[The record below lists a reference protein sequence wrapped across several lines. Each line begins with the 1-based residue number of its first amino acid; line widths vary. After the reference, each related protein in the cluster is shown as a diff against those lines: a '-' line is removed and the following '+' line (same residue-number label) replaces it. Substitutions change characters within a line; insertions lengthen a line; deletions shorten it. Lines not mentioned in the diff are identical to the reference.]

1 MVANSNKIHY
11 EAKHVVYV
19 TSSEDPDGDAC
30 IIKEVLHHPDG
41 THSRNLRV
49 IRNYQRD
56 WYRTREGF
64 QKHTDKKGSE
74 KLTRLQKHT
83 TNDRCMPK
91 KLARI
96 LRKNPNNL
104 NMRRL
109 SRDKYLY
116 GSDIKSPALL
126 KQKYQEH
133 FPSELTASPSTVAV
147 FDIET
152 DVRSA
157 PLPENQEI
165 IYIGLT
171 MKNKAFLCYT
181 DTYLKKYPNADVL
194 LQEAFDKY
202 LGDVK
207 KDRGITLETLR
218 VADPGEAVYESIKR
232 AHEWMPDFLAAFNI
246 DFDIS
251 VMIKMAEKYGY
262 DISTIFTDPSIP
274 HDLRSVEYVRGPAKR
289 ITSSGKTMSFNPW
302 ERWHTLYAAAS
313 FYPICAMSTY
323 AFIRKAAGNE
333 LSYKLDDILNKV
345 LGKRKL
351 KFPFADHISD
361 VGEWHFFM
369 QKHYPI
375 EYGIYCLFD
384 CIGVEELDEETSD
397 LNTTLPELTG
407 FSAFSDFNST
417 PKQLADDMH
426 FFHLSRGAV
435 IGSTS
440 DQMETELDKYVVS
453 REGWI
458 ITLPTQLVADNGLRV
473 VKGMVEQ
480 PTLYRAH
487 VSDLD
492 IRSAYPWGEICG
504 NVSVETTVFELAR
517 IEGVTVEEQKIIG
530 LNLSGGK
537 TNAVEFCT
545 TVYNLPTFEQIIIEY
560 DKAA

>member
-1 MVANSNKIHY
+1 MAVQTKTTQY
-11 EAKHVVYV
+11 EAKHIAYI

-30 IIKEVLHHPDG
+30 IVKEVIHHPDG
-41 THSRNLRV
+41 SQERRIRV
-49 IRNYQRD
+49 IRDFQRD
-56 WYRTREGF
+56 WYRTREGH

-74 KLTRLQKHT
+74 KLTRLQKFT

-91 KLARI
+91 KLVRI

-109 SRDKYLY
+109 SRDKFLY
-116 GSDIKSPALL
+116 GSDIKSPAIL
-126 KQKYQEH
+126 KKMYQDK
-133 FPSELTASPSTVAV
+133 FPDAISESTVAV
-147 FDIET
+147 LDIET

-171 MKNKAFLCYT
+171 MKDKAFLCYT
-181 DTYLKKYPNADVL
+181 DSYLKRFPNADTM
-194 LQEAFDKY
+194 LQEAFDTY
-202 LGDVK
+202 LGEVK
-207 KDRGITLETLR
+207 KARGITLETLR
-218 VADPGEAVYESIKR
+218 VADPGEAVYETFKR
-232 AHEWMPDFLAAFNI
+232 AHQWQPDFLAIFNI
-246 DFDIS
+246 DFDMG
-251 VMIKMAEKYGY
+251 VMQKMAKKYGY
-262 DISTIFTDPSIP
+262 DAGTVFCDPSIP
-274 HDLRSVEYVRGPAKR
+274 EDLRSVEYVQGPAKR

-302 ERWHTLYAAAS
+302 ERWHTMHAAAS

-333 LSYKLDDILNKV
+333 LSYKLDDILAKI

-351 KFPFADHISD
+351 KFAFADHITD
-361 VGEWHFFM
+361 TGEWHFFM

-397 LNTTLPELTG
+397 LSTTLPELTG
-407 FSAFSDFNST
+407 FSAYSDFSST

-426 FFHLSRGAV
+426 FFHLSRGSV

-458 ITLPTQLVADNGLRV
+458 ITLPTQLVEDNGLRV
-473 VKGMVEQ
+473 VEGMPDQ

-487 VSDLD
+487 VADLD
-492 IRSAYPWGEICG
+492 IRSAYPWAEICA
-504 NVSVETTVFELAR
+504 NISVETTVFEMAR
-517 IEGVTVEEQKIIG
+517 IEGVSIEDQKIIG
-530 LNLSGGK
+530 LNIAGGI
-537 TNAVEFCT
+537 TNSVEFCT
-545 TVYNLPTFEQIIIEY
+545 TVYQLPTFKQVLEEY